1 LTTGDRRKGAAF
13 PVARF
18 PISKLF
24 SRNKE
29 KFMKT
34 VTYSVP
40 NISCMHCVH
49 TIQTELADVQGVQSV
64 KADQAGKNVEIVFDA
79 PASEESLKALLA
91 EINYPVAA

>member
-1 LTTGDRRKGAAF
+1 M
-13 PVARF
+13 
-18 PISKLF
+18 
-24 SRNKE
+24 N
-29 KFMKT
+29 T

-64 KADQAGKNVEIVFDA
+64 KADQASKMVEIVFDA
-79 PASEESLKALLA
+79 PASEEKIKALLA